1 MRDEL
6 STRQAAIRLRLA
18 GEKVEDICRTLNRA
32 PSWFHKWWRRYMES
46 GPAGLYDL
54 TRTNRQVA
62 NRAQRAPAPHIE
74 KAVVSIRKRLAKR
87 TTAETRYG
95 LVGATQIQAE
105 LEKLGYSPLPSART
119 IERIVNQAGL
129 TCPPLRLAS
138 RISRSEYPG
147 PQAQDSNQV
156 HQVDFVGPRYLK
168 GDRTRYYFLVCRD
181 VFDQAVYMQF
191 VDHKTT
197 DAVLT
202 FLVRAWQHLGIPEI
216 VQFDNGRE
224 FCGWGK
230 AARSL
235 SRVIRLGLRLDV
247 EVLFIP
253 ECMPCYNGSVEQF
266 NGWFQPLLMERS
278 YRRPAD
284 VRRQVTRLMTS
295 VNESHVHAHLGQRT
309 VAVYRR
315 GKQLRK
321 LPADCLLHQEKLP
334 ISVGKVSF
342 IRLVKTKGT
351 INLLSQQFQIG
362 RRLKFQYIKATIF
375 TKQQVLKV
383 YHKGRLVK
391 QFDYP
396 LSVS

>member
-18 GEKVEDICRTLNRA
+18 GEKVEDICQTLKRT
-32 PSWFHKWWRRYMES
+32 PPWFHKWWRRYMES
-46 GPAGLYDL
+46 GSTGLYDL
-54 TRTNRQVA
+54 TRANRQVA
-62 NRAQRAPAPHIE
+62 NRTPPHIE

-95 LVGATQIQAE
+95 LVGATQIRAE

-129 TCPPLRLAS
+129 TCPPLRLAN
-138 RISRSEYPG
+138 RISRTEYPG

-156 HQVDFVGPRYLK
+156 HQVDFVGPRYLQ
-168 GDRTRYYFLVCRD
+168 GERTRYYFLVCRD
-181 VFDQAVYMQF
+181 VFDQAVYVEF

-197 DAVLT
+197 DALLA
-202 FLVRAWQHLGIPEI
+202 FLVRAWQRLGIPEI

-253 ECMPCYNGSVEQF
+253 ERMPCYNGSVEQF

-284 VRRQVTRLMTS
+284 VRRQVTHLMTS
-295 VNESHVHAHLGQRT
+295 VNESHVHVHLGHRT
-309 VAVYRR
+309 VATYRR

-342 IRLVKTKGT
+342 IRLVKANGT
-351 INLLSQQFQIG
+351 VNLLSQQFQIG
-362 RRLKFQYIKATIF
+362 RRLKFQYIKATIL

-391 QFDYP
+391 KFDYP

>member
-18 GEKVEDICRTLNRA
+18 GEKVEDICQTLSRT
-32 PSWFHKWWRRYMES
+32 PPWFHKWWRRYLES

-54 TRTNRQVA
+54 TRANRQVA
-62 NRAQRAPAPHIE
+62 NRTPPHIE

-87 TTAETRYG
+87 ATSETRYG
-95 LVGATQIQAE
+95 LIGATQIRAE
-105 LEKLGYSPLPSART
+105 LEKLGYAPLPSERT
-119 IERIVNQAGL
+119 IERIVNEAGL
-129 TCPPLRLAS
+129 TCPPLRLAT
-138 RISRSEYPG
+138 RISRTEYPG
-147 PQAQDSNQV
+147 PQPQESNQV

-181 VFDQAVYMQF
+181 VFDQAVSMEF
-191 VDHKTT
+191 VDSRST
-197 DAVLT
+197 DTVLA
-202 FLVRAWQHLGIPEI
+202 FLVRAWQHLGIPDM

-230 AARSL
+230 AASSL
-235 SRVIRLGLRLDV
+235 SRVIRFALRLDV

-253 ECMPCYNGSVEQF
+253 EGKPCYNGSVEQF
-266 NGWFQPLLMERS
+266 NGWFQPLLLARA
-278 YRRPAD
+278 YKRAAD

-295 VNESHVHAHLGQRT
+295 VNEAHVHAHLGHRT
-309 VAVYRR
+309 VAAYRR

-334 ISVGKVSF
+334 IAVGKVSF
-342 IRLVKTKGT
+342 IRLVKANGAV
-351 INLLSQQFQIG
+351 NLLSQQFQVG

-375 TKQQVLKV
+375 TKHQVLKV
-383 YHKGRLVK
+383 YHKGRIVK

-396 LSVS
+396 LSGS